1 MGLMKR
7 LYERETGCAENEHQR
22 KHDMDELRLAEKFV
36 AVQLWIRSITKENQV
51 NQLNQINKNAMIKAN
66 QNDGA
71 SLIAPSGTHVARCY
85 QIVHIGT
92 ISDTFQGEQK
102 LVNKVRLNFELP
114 DCLHEFSRDK
124 GEQPFSIGRDFTV
137 SMHEKSALRQFLQTW
152 LGKPLTDEEAFNF
165 DIGTMIGK
173 PCMVTVMHRQS
184 ANGKTYANIQGISSL
199 MKGLVCPEAINPEF
213 VLDFDALDF
222 DTKVAQLPEWLQAKI
237 LSSLEYVERNSRR

>member
-22 KHDMDELRLAEKFV
+22 EHYLAELRLAEKFV
-36 AVQLWIRSITKENQV
+36 AVQLWLREVTKQNQV
-51 NQLNQINKNAMIKAN
+51 NQLNQINQNAMIKAN

-92 ISDTFQGEQK
+92 ISDTYQGEQK

-114 DCLHEFSRDK
+114 DCLHVFNESN

-137 SMHEKSALRQFLQTW
+137 SMHEKSALRQFIQTW
-152 LGKPLTDEEAFNF
+152 LGKPLTDEEAYNF
-165 DIGTMIGK
+165 DIASMIGQ

-199 MKGLVCPEAINPEF
+199 MKGLVCPEAINQPF
-213 VLDFDALDF
+213 VLDFHTPDF
-222 DTKVAQLPEWLQAKI
+222 AEKLNTLPEWLQVKVM
-237 LSSLEYVERNSRR
+237 SSLEFAERNSKR